1 MHETIGDLNRL
12 DCPHCGKGGLD
23 DLWDGGLDFAGLEG
37 VIEGVTEADCG
48 HCGAVCS
55 VSVTCTVV
63 ATAKV
68 VKPGEPPTV

>member
-1 MHETIGDLNRL
+1 MSETIGDLNRL

-23 DLWDGGLDFAGLEG
+23 DLWDGCLDFAG
-37 VIEGVTEADCG
+37 IERTTETDCG

-55 VSVTCTVV
+55 VTVTCSIT

-68 VKPGEPPTV
+68 VKPGSLDEDE